1 MIEATD
7 ARGAYNAVR
16 PVSVKIKPRS
26 TRRADLQGKKSV
38 LVCALICIFKVLVYN
53 MPERAC
59 LVRKGR

>member
-26 TRRADLQGKKSV
+26 TRRADLQGKKV
-38 LVCALICIFKVLVYN
+38 GARVCSDLHIQGS
-53 MPERAC
+53 C
-59 LVRKGR
+59 LQHA